1 MQLKDPWFLLLFI
14 TLPFYLRYGYQRQ
27 ALIYSSIKVVKS
39 IRPSIRVRLRY
50 LPKILNM
57 LALSLII
64 FALARPQLANQE
76 REVSTKGT
84 DIILALDISGSMQAE
99 DFKPKNRLTVAKSVI
114 KSFIMGRKSD
124 RIGLVAFAGQAYSQ
138 SPLTLDY
145 SILYSLVDDLEIG
158 RFEDG
163 TAIGM
168 AIAEGAKRLKSSE
181 AETKIIILLTDGVNN
196 SGNIDPITAARVA
209 KALGVKIY
217 AVGVG
222 KEGGA
227 PIPVNDP
234 IFGRVYARD
243 SSGNLIRTEMDE
255 KTLKEVSNISGAK
268 YFRATDRDSLI
279 KIYSEIDALEK
290 TDIKVN
296 EYFSYTELY
305 YYFTLAALM
314 LFLLS
319 SILRGTW
326 LWSYP

>member
-14 TLPFYLRYGYQRQ
+14 ILPFYLKYGYKKQ
-27 ALIYSSIKVVKS
+27 ALVYSSIKVVKS
-39 IRPSIRVRLRY
+39 IRPSIRVRLRH
-50 LPKILNM
+50 LPKAFNM
-57 LALSLII
+57 LAMALII

-99 DFKPKNRLTVAKSVI
+99 DFKPKNRLSVAKSVI

-181 AETKIIILLTDGVNN
+181 AETKIVILLTDGVNN
-196 SGNIDPITAARVA
+196 SGNIDPITAARMA

-243 SSGNLIRTEMDE
+243 SSGNIIRTKMDE
-255 KTLKEVSNISGAK
+255 KSLREVADISGAK

-279 KIYSEIDALEK
+279 RIYNEIDALEK

-296 EYFSYTELY
+296 EYFSFVELY

-314 LFLLS
+314 LLLLS
-319 SILRGTW
+319 SALRATW
-326 LWSYP
+326 LWSYQ